1 MLKLSNTLFWF
12 LSVILDAVSKIAFF
26 SCHSISLLVFLIK
39 KKKGGGCN
47 FANDMNYMINI
58 TKNNIEMCTK
68 QMKK

>member
-1 MLKLSNTLFWF
+1 MLKLSNTLSWF

-39 KKKGGGCN
+39 KGGCN

>member
-26 SCHSISLLVFLIK
+26 SRHSISLLVFLIK
-39 KKKGGGCN
+39 KKGGCN

-58 TKNNIEMCTK
+58 TKHNIEMCTK